1 MWASSNRSWLWSGI
15 DFGTFQINKN
25 QHGQHHTK
33 TLAPV
38 NGETLRIINQQ
49 WTDILSVNTSVTI
62 INFIYQKR
70 IVEVRSN
77 KNGHSTNTK
86 SVDLLV
92 IWLCWIPH
100 YHHQLLEK
108 VELLSI
114 TMLLFIIVNIPNC
127 DHSVAINL
135 SK

>member
-1 MWASSNRSWLWSGI
+1 MWASSTRSWLWSGI
-15 DFGTFQINKN
+15 DFDTFQINKN

-33 TLAPV
+33 TLVPT

-86 SVDLLV
+86 SVDC
-92 IWLCWIPH
+92 IY